1 MAEEEN
7 QKKKKGPPYEILPN
21 KQIMPMIG
29 FGTARIDDEK
39 VFTELLRIGLK
50 IGYCKHLDTARLYNN

>member
-1 MAEEEN
+1 
-7 QKKKKGPPYEILPN
+7 
-21 KQIMPMIG
+21 MIG